1 MDISEA
7 KPEDY
12 MLPTRWQ
19 SLAIPFMVAGAITVI
34 VSWLL
39 QYMFSPANSFKI
51 FCHSYLANF
60 MFILSFA
67 IGGMFHVLVSFLT
80 RAGWNASV
88 RRVPEILSSLIPWLA
103 LLFIPILLTLMNSGT
118 ALYDW
123 NGKNLTGLIAE
134 KTDYLN
140 AGFFTVRAV
149 IYFLIWTTIVIWYF
163 RLSLAQD
170 TSKDVESTKV
180 RQKWSG
186 PCIMLFALSV
196 SFAAWDWIMSIDG
209 DWYSTIYGVYYFAAS
224 MFGMFAFTILTYL
237 LLQRGGKV
245 PKTVNIEHFHDL
257 AKFLF
262 GFVMFWSY
270 IAFSQLILYWYG
282 NIPEETVWFRDRWEN
297 GWYMYSYMLIAVHFA
312 IPFLGLLSLHVR
324 RNRFGLMFWSIWAL
338 AAHWIDMT
346 FLVMPNTGAGLVPG
360 MMIGH
365 LVCGIGMFAI
375 FVGMFLLR
383 ASSVPLTTQGDPRL
397 PEALSYAN
405 PIL

>member
-1 MDISEA
+1 MELTES

-12 MLPTRWQ
+12 LLPARWQ
-19 SLAIPFMVAGAITVI
+19 SAAIPLMGIGAVVVI
-34 VSWLL
+34 ISWLM
-39 QYMFSPANSFKI
+39 QYALLPENSFKI

-88 RRVPEILSSLIPWLA
+88 RRIPEILSSLIPWMA
-103 LLFIPILLTLMNSGT
+103 LLFIPILLTLVKNGT
-118 ALYDW
+118 SLYSW
-123 NGKNLTGLIAE
+123 NGKELHGLVAQ

-140 AGFFTVRAV
+140 GGFFTARSVF
-149 IYFLIWTTIVIWYF
+149 YFVAWSIIVLWYY
-163 RLSLAQD
+163 RLSLKQD
-170 TSKDVESTKV
+170 ETKDVESTKA

-186 PCIMLFALSV
+186 PCIMIFALSV
-196 SFAAWDWIMSIDG
+196 SFAAWDWIMSING
-209 DWYSTIYGVYYFAAS
+209 DWYSTIYGVYFFSAS
-224 MFGMFAFTILTYL
+224 MFGLFSFTILSYL
-237 LLQRGGKV
+237 LLQRAGKV
-245 PKTVNIEHFHDL
+245 QKTVNIEHYHDL

-270 IAFSQLILYWYG
+270 IAFGQLLLIWYA
-282 NIPEETVWFRDRWEN
+282 NIPEETQWYRQRWEN
-297 GWYMYSYMLIAVHFA
+297 GWYAYSYLLIIVHFA

-324 RNRFGLMFWSIWAL
+324 RNRFGLMFWSIWAI

-346 FLVMPNTGAGLVPG
+346 FLVMPSATGLVTSV
-360 MMIGH
+360 MIGH
-365 LVCGIGMFAI
+365 FICGIGMFSI

-383 ASSVPLTTQGDPRL
+383 ATNVPLTTKGDPRL
-397 PEALSYAN
+397 HEALSYAN